1 MFHPMPAVEHRY
13 QATAPGPQN
22 NRTLTFYGDARVDGL
37 YRREETPLETVE
49 HFRGRP
55 DLLYFRQAIF
65 NKRTKKFGPADDTTA
80 TLRPIRKVVER
91 FGRKDALSKN
101 EEEVAERVFALEDEK
116 LQLRYHI
123 ADGRIAPGLREFSKA
138 QAIAAQQSD
147 RRNQNIYSTEIHS
160 HFMVIY

>member
-1 MFHPMPAVEHRY
+1 MLIAEHRY
-13 QATAPGPQN
+13 QAVAPGPQN
-22 NRTLTFYGDARVDGL
+22 HRTLTFYGEARVDGL

-49 HFRGRP
+49 HFCGRP

-65 NKRTKKFGPADDTTA
+65 NKRTKKFGPADDKTA
-80 TLRPIRKVVER
+80 TQRPILKVIER
-91 FGRKDALSKN
+91 FGRKDALSKD
-101 EEEVAERVFALEDEK
+101 EEEVAERVFALADEK

-147 RRNQNIYSTEIHS
+147 RRNQNIYSPEIHS
-160 HFMVIY
+160 HFMVLGIFS